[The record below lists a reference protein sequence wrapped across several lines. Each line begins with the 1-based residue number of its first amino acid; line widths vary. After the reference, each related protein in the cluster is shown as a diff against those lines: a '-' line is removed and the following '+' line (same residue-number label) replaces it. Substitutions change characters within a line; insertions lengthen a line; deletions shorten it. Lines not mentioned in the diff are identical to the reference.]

1 MSDLYFQID
10 KSHFEDVLDQ
20 FRKEM
25 QKDINEAVGQLAKM
39 TEMKILELAEN
50 GLHTT
55 FDIYKA
61 NLSSSSPSSGV
72 YVITLDQKAM
82 WIEEGLPPDFD
93 LKEGLLKKAKP
104 NEKTGYRSV
113 VVPFKH
119 NKGPSK
125 NTPKAQDLVDQVKR
139 VLRQENIPFKKI
151 EKNANGS
158 PRLGL
163 LHKIDIDSKKPTA
176 KASTPALHGLRIYQN
191 QDEKGKVTKGIYT
204 FRTATDSPA
213 GKDKFKHPGLE
224 AKLFMDKAFEWA
236 METFDRDILPELLKK
251 WGAK

>member
-10 KSHFEDVLDQ
+10 KSHFEDVLEQ

-39 TEMKILELAEN
+39 TEVKILELAEN

-55 FDIYKA
+55 FDVYKA
-61 NLSSSSPSSGV
+61 NLSSSNPSDGV

-93 LKEGLLKKAKP
+93 LKDGLLKNAKVSKA
-104 NEKTGYRSV
+104 GYRYA

-125 NTPKAQDLVDQVKR
+125 NTPKAQDLVNQVKK
-139 VLRQENIPFKKI
+139 VLRQENIPFKQI

-176 KASTPALHGLRIYQN
+176 KASTPALQGLRIYQN

-224 AKLFMDKAFEWA
+224 AKLFMDQAYTWMLSAWEN
-236 METFDRDILPELLKK
+236 EILPELLKK